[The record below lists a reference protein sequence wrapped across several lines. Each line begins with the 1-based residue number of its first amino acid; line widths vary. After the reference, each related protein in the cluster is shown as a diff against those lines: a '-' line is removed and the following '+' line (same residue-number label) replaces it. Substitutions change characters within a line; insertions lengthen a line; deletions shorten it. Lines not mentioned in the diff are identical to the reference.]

1 MLPGPSF
8 LNMAEAMLEEEYKSS
23 HFDLKQF
30 GDTFSNGKENHETR
44 QESMNAERRVVIQVP
59 PKRRKI
65 SHACNTPKDVVDAI
79 NTSMSEEDRVEAL
92 NQALLS
98 FDHHQHSIHDKEIE
112 ENADIALV
120 KMLAFLEFKTG
131 FRRHPIKADLGAIT
145 NEIGLTC
152 QALEMVYRASS
163 DYVGLSFDRVGIDLL
178 HILVILIDEEVKY
191 RMKAIVTP
199 NTTPG
204 SGPAIE
210 GNIYKEKVPEMQM
223 NSQQSEGSRPVTPSS
238 LQGSEGV
245 GGSRGDLVLR
255 KATKI
260 LGHYA
265 RIGKATKAIAHF
277 PGLLGSMLNLI
288 NMRPYDTIP
297 WEARL
302 SCLWT
307 IANVSSTIVCILLC
321 FGKKLTKFANSQNYV
336 YTVSMQ
342 WRKHDYDHVYTWSC
356 QCLSQCELSSCPSFG
371 FN

>member
-1 MLPGPSF
+1 
-8 LNMAEAMLEEEYKSS
+8 
-23 HFDLKQF
+23 
-30 GDTFSNGKENHETR
+30 
-44 QESMNAERRVVIQVP
+44 
-59 PKRRKI
+59 
-65 SHACNTPKDVVDAI
+65 
-79 NTSMSEEDRVEAL
+79 
-92 NQALLS
+92 
-98 FDHHQHSIHDKEIE
+98 
-112 ENADIALV
+112 
-120 KMLAFLEFKTG
+120 
-131 FRRHPIKADLGAIT
+131 
-145 NEIGLTC
+145 
-152 QALEMVYRASS
+152 
-163 DYVGLSFDRVGIDLL
+163 
-178 HILVILIDEEVKY
+178 
-191 RMKAIVTP
+191 
-199 NTTPG
+199 
-204 SGPAIE
+204 
-210 GNIYKEKVPEMQM
+210 MQT

-321 FGKKLTKFANSQNYV
+321 FGKELTKFANSQNYV
-336 YTVSMQ
+336 YTASMQ

-356 QCLSQCELSSCPSFG
+356 QCLSQCELSSCSSFG